1 VASQS
6 TRVSGLAVRYAAA
19 LFELAEEAR
28 EIDAVAADLAAL
40 QSMLDESADL
50 RRFIASP
57 VISRDDHARG
67 ILALADTADV
77 SEVTRKFLGLIAAK
91 GRLSAL
97 PGMILGFQRQLA
109 KRRGELTAEVVS
121 ARPLTDAQSAA
132 LAARLKQVV
141 GNEVSVA
148 SRVDPALL
156 GGMVVRL
163 GSRMVD
169 SSLRSKLQ
177 RLSLSMKGVG

>member
-1 VASQS
+1 MASQS

-19 LFELAEEAR
+19 LYELADEAR
-28 EIDAVAADLAAL
+28 DIDPVARDLSTL
-40 QSMLDESADL
+40 QTMLDESEDL

-57 VISRDDHARG
+57 VVSRDDHAKG
-67 ILALADTADV
+67 IAALADAADIGAT
-77 SEVTRKFLGLIAAK
+77 TRKFLGLVASK
-91 GRLSAL
+91 GRLVAL
-97 PGMILGFQRQLA
+97 PGMILAFQRQLA
-109 KRRGELTAEVVS
+109 KARGEMTAEVVS
-121 ARPLTDAQSAA
+121 ARPLSETQSAA

-141 GNEVSVA
+141 GNEVA
-148 SRVDPALL
+148 IDARVEPALL

-169 SSLRSKLQ
+169 SSLRSQLQ